1 MFFLKLGTLYA
12 NAAKALMAAALITA
26 FSKLTLLYMNLIYY
40 DGFFDLGASSAKKL
54 SIFV

>member
-54 SIFV
+54 RIFV